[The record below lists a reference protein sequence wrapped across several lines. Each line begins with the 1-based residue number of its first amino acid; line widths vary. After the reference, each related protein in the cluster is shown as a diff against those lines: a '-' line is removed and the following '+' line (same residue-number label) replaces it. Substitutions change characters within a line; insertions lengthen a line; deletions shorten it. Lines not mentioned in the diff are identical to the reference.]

1 MHPADLETLVD
12 REFRRLPQQQAP
24 RTLLPR
30 VLLSVQEWTL
40 RPWYSRAWFTWPL
53 AWQAVT
59 VAALIALTSAGVVF
73 VTDMQI
79 ATSGTPS
86 VFAAA
91 TSDVADIV
99 RGLEA
104 MADAGGV
111 LYRTLLAP
119 IVPLASVFLV
129 VMCLACALFG
139 AALNH
144 VVWERAL
151 HR

>member
-12 REFRRLPQQQAP
+12 RELRRLPPQQAP
-24 RTLLPR
+24 RTLLSR
-30 VLLSVQEWTL
+30 VLLSAQEWTL

-59 VAALIALTSAGVVF
+59 VAALIALTSAGVVLSM
-73 VTDMQI
+73 DLPA
-79 ATSGTPS
+79 ATSGTPAA
-86 VFAAA
+86 FAAA
-91 TSDVADIV
+91 ASNMTDII
-99 RGLEA
+99 RGFET
-104 MADAGGV
+104 MVNAGSV
-111 LYRTLLAP
+111 LYATLIAP
-119 IVPLASVFLV
+119 LVPLASVFLV